1 MGLTCILLFRI
12 LFFCIAILSH
22 GLQVVLKLKLSTT
35 CGRDLV
41 HKLLFTLEYLKL
53 IGSIHFMQL
62 DFFNIA

>member
-41 HKLLFTLEYLKL
+41 RKLLFTLEYLKL
-53 IGSIHFMQL
+53 IGWIHFMQL